1 MYSVSPWVG
10 NFFLLR
16 CYKPQ
21 QPMKNKHDTFKGA
34 LDLGFFHVKFP
45 ETEYV
50 ISSEQGRVLSE
61 VAAWVTNLLQS
72 FDLIYWGYLVP
83 FRMIIEGIRLANTWS
98 YLEDISSLQ
107 LGGYAPSTAC
117 LLPFALALW
126 REISNCRASF

>member
-1 MYSVSPWVG
+1 
-10 NFFLLR
+10 
-16 CYKPQ
+16 
-21 QPMKNKHDTFKGA
+21 MKNKHDTFKGA

-83 FRMIIEGIRLANTWS
+83 FKLIIEGIRLANTWS
-98 YLEDISSLQ
+98 HLEDVPSSFCWDGSHPRQ
-107 LGGYAPSTAC
+107 LVCSHPFC
-117 LLPFALALW
+117 LLAGDFKWLG
-126 REISNCRASF
+126 

>member
-1 MYSVSPWVG
+1 
-10 NFFLLR
+10 
-16 CYKPQ
+16 
-21 QPMKNKHDTFKGA
+21 MKSKYNIFKGA

-83 FRMIIEGIRLANTWS
+83 FKLIIEGIRLANTWS
-98 YLEDISSLQ
+98 HLEGVPFSQ
-107 LGGYAPSTAC
+107 LGWYAPSTAC
-117 LLPFALALW
+117 LLPFTLALW
-126 REISNCRASF
+126 REISNCRVSF

>member
-1 MYSVSPWVG
+1 
-10 NFFLLR
+10 
-16 CYKPQ
+16 
-21 QPMKNKHDTFKGA
+21 MKNKHNTFKGA

-83 FRMIIEGIRLANTWS
+83 FKLIIEGIRLANTWS
-98 YLEDISSLQ
+98 HLEGVPSFSAGMVRTLDSLFTPIHFSLLAGDFKL
-107 LGGYAPSTAC
+107 LGKLLTAC
-117 LLPFALALW
+117 LPALALAFGGQ
-126 REISNCRASF
+126 I